1 MRRMVVFAFATM
13 FLLFLGSS
21 SLFAQSHF
29 GSVRGTVKDPQG
41 AAVPDA
47 KVKLT
52 NVATNIKQDAI
63 TNGDGIFVFPYV
75 APADYELSIVKE
87 GFRTSTARVT
97 VEVAQQVNLNLS
109 LELGNVTETVTVIE
123 NAITINTTSGEIA
136 HEITGRQLHEL
147 PLLNQSTYGLMLLTP
162 GASDTGMGT
171 GDTRGGLVMAGV
183 GGGAFAQARK
193 SSFHL
198 ILHRHDLT
206 ATLN

>member
-63 TNGDGIFVFPYV
+63 TNGDGIFVFPYM
-75 APADYELSIVKE
+75 APAAYALSFSRE
-87 GFRTSTARVT
+87 GFRTSTA
-97 VEVAQQVNLNLS
+97 L
-109 LELGNVTETVTVIE
+109 
-123 NAITINTTSGEIA
+123 
-136 HEITGRQLHEL
+136 
-147 PLLNQSTYGLMLLTP
+147 
-162 GASDTGMGT
+162 
-171 GDTRGGLVMAGV
+171 
-183 GGGAFAQARK
+183 
-193 SSFHL
+193 
-198 ILHRHDLT
+198 
-206 ATLN
+206 ATLQVVQQ

>member
-1 MRRMVVFAFATM
+1 M
-13 FLLFLGSS
+13 FLLFLVSS

-87 GFRTSTARVT
+87 CFRTSTARVT
-97 VEVAQQVNLNLS
+97 IEVAQQVNLNLS
-109 LELGNVTETVTVIE
+109 LWLLDVTETLTVIY
-123 NAITINTTSGEIA
+123 NAITINITTSHI
-136 HEITGRQLHEL
+136 HHNIT
-147 PLLNQSTYGLMLLTP
+147 
-162 GASDTGMGT
+162 
-171 GDTRGGLVMAGV
+171 
-183 GGGAFAQARK
+183 
-193 SSFHL
+193 
-198 ILHRHDLT
+198 
-206 ATLN
+206 